1 MRIHRLDIEA
11 FGPFATPQH
20 IDFDQLSAQGLFL
33 LNGAT
38 GAGKTSILDAICF
51 ALYGSVPGVR
61 QEGKRLRSDH
71 AAPGAEPRVVCEF
84 SARGRRFEVTRSPAW
99 DRPSARGRNGFTT
112 QQAKTLLRER
122 EAGSW
127 EEKSSRNDEVGA
139 ELSDVLG
146 MDREQFTRVVM
157 LPQGDFAA
165 FLRSKAND
173 RLDLLQKLFG
183 TQRFEAVERQLLKQ
197 AAEATR
203 AVEENASE
211 LKLLLERV
219 ASEQDH
225 LNLPAAT
232 TPASGKEPNQD
243 SGHESGW
250 GPGQDPEAWLA
261 GVEAE
266 VKAEWKRRQDKAA
279 EAESVS
285 TRLLEQFQEA
295 QERSLRHGRLGAAMQ
310 RRVLLELGAPRAME
324 NKETLGKHRRAA
336 VLSGQ
341 LEAVV
346 STARKFEAAAVRAA
360 GIREKVGEA
369 GLDAATTDVAL
380 ETVKAVCAVVEAR
393 LSDEQRLEA
402 ITDRLA
408 TMRGDLAEHQASAGA
423 SASVLEQLR
432 VDVSTVES
440 EIQPLEPLAGEL
452 TELEREA
459 VGAAELVGIVA
470 RHATASREL
479 DGITREHLQARTAS
493 QDLRQKWLDV
503 RELRLANAAG
513 ELAAV
518 LESGKPCAVCGSEE
532 HPNPAEA
539 VQTALSLAQ
548 EEEEAKERF
557 EASEKALESI
567 AEQLSSAAQVL
578 AGLVAQGGSVDA
590 AEAESKRVSAHEAA
604 SAARKAAGE
613 LERLRARHEA
623 LSKRIALVQQEHD
636 ASVNAAAR
644 ASSAVH
650 LLQEQCA
657 ALETELAGLKDGFPS
672 LRERLEALM
681 AERGL
686 LQAAV
691 DAERGLEQAKQ
702 ACEDAAAS
710 LEKALAES
718 GFVSADEVRREILS
732 PADVVGLEKD
742 LADFEAESSRL
753 DELFAGED
761 LVLAAKEASVGE
773 LPLAEDELAESKLL
787 ASNAADD
794 ARAKALSAGLAE
806 KSADTVARLAKEYRT
821 LAHAGREPRNR
832 AHMLAE
838 LADSVRG
845 SGDNNYRMSLNT
857 YVLAAR
863 LEQVAIAASERLVAM
878 SDGRYTL
885 QHTDAKAARGAKSG
899 LGLEVVDEWTGQ
911 RRDTSTLSGGESFMA
926 SLSLALGLADV
937 VQQEAGGVDIE
948 TLFVDEGFGS
958 LDEQS
963 LEQVMDA
970 LEGLRDGGRVVG
982 LVSHV
987 GEMKQRITNQLQ
999 VIKGRH
1005 GSSVRIAEAVPV

>member
-1 MRIHRLDIEA
+1 VRIHRLEIEA

-20 IDFDQLSAQGLFL
+20 IDFDHLSAQGLFL

-51 ALYGSVPGVR
+51 ALYGSVPGAR

-71 AAPGAEPRVVCEF
+71 AAAGAEPRVVCEF

-99 DRPSARGRNGFTT
+99 DRPSARGRKGFTT

-122 EAGSW
+122 VAGSW

-183 TQRFEAVERQLLKQ
+183 TQRFETVERQLLQQ

-203 AVEENASE
+203 AVQENASE
-211 LKLLLERV
+211 LKLLLDRV
-219 ASEQDH
+219 GSEKDQLD
-225 LNLPAAT
+225 LPAAA
-232 TPASGKEPNQD
+232 TPVPGNV
-243 SGHESGW
+243 
-250 GPGQDPEAWLA
+250 PGQEPKQEPGQEPEAWLTV
-261 GVEAE
+261 VEAE
-266 VKAEWKRRQDKAA
+266 VRAEWKRRQDEAA

-310 RRVLLELGAPRAME
+310 RRVLLELAAPRALE
-324 NKETLGKHRRAA
+324 NKEMLGKHRRAA

-341 LEAVV
+341 LDAVDAA
-346 STARKFEAAAVRAA
+346 ARKFESAEARVG
-360 GIREKVGEA
+360 GIREKLRAA
-369 GLDAATTDVAL
+369 GLDAANTDLSL
-380 ETVKAVCAVVEAR
+380 EAVKAGCAVVEAR
-393 LSDEQRLEA
+393 LPDEQRLEA
-402 ITDRLA
+402 ITARLA
-408 TMRGDLAEHQASAGA
+408 TTRGDLAEHQSSAEASAA
-423 SASVLEQLR
+423 VLEQLR
-432 VDVSTVES
+432 VDVSTVET
-440 EIQPLEPLAGEL
+440 EIQPLEPLADQL
-452 TELEREA
+452 TEREREA
-459 VGAAELVGIVA
+459 AGATELVGIVA
-470 RHATASREL
+470 RYATASTEL
-479 DGITREHLQARTAS
+479 DGITRRHLQARSAA
-493 QDLRQKWLDV
+493 QDLRQQWLDV

-513 ELAAV
+513 ELAAA

-532 HPNPAEA
+532 HPSPAEA
-539 VQTALSLAQ
+539 VQSALSLAQ
-548 EEEEAKERF
+548 EEEDAKERF
-557 EASEKALESI
+557 EASEKALGLL
-567 AEQLSSAAQVL
+567 AEQVSSAAQVL

-590 AEAESKRVSAHEAA
+590 AEAESKRASAQEAA
-604 SAARKAAGE
+604 SAARKAAGA
-613 LERLRARHEA
+613 LEKLRARHQA

-636 ASVNAAAR
+636 AFVSAAAQ

-657 ALETELAGLKDGFPS
+657 ALGAELAGLKDGFPT

-691 DAERGLEQAKQ
+691 DAERELEQAKQ
-702 ACEDAAAS
+702 AGEDAAAS
-710 LEKALAES
+710 LEKALPES
-718 GFVSADEVRREILS
+718 GFASADEARREILS

-761 LVLAAKEASVGE
+761 LVLAAKEASIGE
-773 LPLAEDELAESKLL
+773 LPLAEAELAESKLL
-787 ASNAADD
+787 ASSAADD
-794 ARAKALSAGLAE
+794 ARAKALSAGLAG
-806 KSADTVARLAKEYRT
+806 KSADTVARLGKEYRT
-821 LAHAGREPRNR
+821 LSQAGREPMSR
-832 AHMLAE
+832 AHMLTE
-838 LADSVRG
+838 LADTVRG
-845 SGDNNYRMSLNT
+845 SGDNSYRMSLNT

-937 VQQEAGGVDIE
+937 VQQESGGVDIE

-987 GEMKQRITNQLQ
+987 AEMKQRITNQLQ

-1005 GSSVRIAEAVPV
+1005 GSSVRISETVPV

>member
-20 IDFDQLSAQGLFL
+20 IDFDHLSAQGLFL

-51 ALYGSVPGVR
+51 ALYGSVPGAR

-122 EAGSW
+122 VAGSW

-139 ELSDVLG
+139 ELADVLG

-183 TQRFEAVERQLLKQ
+183 TQRFEAVERQLLQQ

-203 AVEENASE
+203 AVQENASE
-211 LKLLLERV
+211 LKVLLDRV
-219 ASEQDH
+219 ASEQDQ
-225 LNLPAAT
+225 LNLPAAAT
-232 TPASGKEPNQD
+232 QASGNQPGPEPKQQQ
-243 SGHESGW
+243 
-250 GPGQDPEAWLA
+250 GQEPEAWLA
-261 GVEAE
+261 AVEAE
-266 VKAEWKRRQDKAA
+266 ARAEWKRRQDEAA

-285 TRLLEQFQEA
+285 TGLLEQFQEA
-295 QERSLRHGRLGAAMQ
+295 QERSLRHGRLAAAMQ
-310 RRVLLELGAPRAME
+310 RRVLLELAAPRALE
-324 NKETLGKHRRAA
+324 NKEMLGKHRRAA

-341 LEAVV
+341 LEAVD
-346 STARKFEAAAVRAA
+346 SAARKVDVADARAA
-360 GIREKVGEA
+360 GVREKLGA
-369 GLDAATTDVAL
+369 SGLDAGNPDVAL
-380 ETVKAVCAVVEAR
+380 ETVKVGCAVVEAR
-393 LSDEQRLEA
+393 LADEQRLEA
-402 ITDRLA
+402 ITKRLA
-408 TMRGDLAEHQASAGA
+408 TMREDRAEHQAAAEA
-423 SASVLEQLR
+423 SNTLLEQLR
-432 VDVSTVES
+432 VDMAAVES
-440 EIQPLEPLAGEL
+440 EIQPLEPLAGQL
-452 TELEREA
+452 TELEREVA
-459 VGAAELVGIVA
+459 GASGLVEVVA
-470 RHATASREL
+470 RHAIAGREL
-479 DGITREHLQARTAS
+479 DGITRKHLQARTAS
-493 QDLRQKWLDV
+493 QDLRQQWLDV

-513 ELAAV
+513 ELAAS
-518 LESGKPCAVCGSEE
+518 LESGQPCAVCGSEE
-532 HPNPAEA
+532 HPRPAEA
-539 VQTALSLAQ
+539 VQSALSLAQ

-557 EASEKALESI
+557 EASEKALGRL

-590 AEAESKRVSAHEAA
+590 AEAESKLVSARQAA
-604 SAARKAAGE
+604 SEARKAAGE
-613 LERLRARHEA
+613 LEKLRTRHED

-636 ASVNAAAR
+636 DSVNAAAR
-644 ASSAVH
+644 AASGVN

-672 LRERLEALM
+672 LRARLNALM

-691 DAERGLEQAKQ
+691 DAERELEQAQ
-702 ACEDAAAS
+702 EAAHEAVAS

-718 GFVSADEVRREILS
+718 GFASADEARREILS

-753 DELFAGED
+753 DELFGGED
-761 LVLAAKEASVGE
+761 LVLAAKEASIGE
-773 LPLAEDELAESKLL
+773 LPLAEAELAELKLL
-787 ASNAADD
+787 ASKAADD
-794 ARAKALSAGLAE
+794 ARAKALAAGLAG
-806 KSADTVARLAKEYRT
+806 KSADTVARLGKEYRT
-821 LAHAGREPRNR
+821 LALAGKEPRSR

-838 LADSVRG
+838 LADTVRG

-863 LEQVAIAASERLVAM
+863 LEQVAMAASERLVAM

-987 GEMKQRITNQLQ
+987 AEMKQRITNQLQ
-999 VIKGRH
+999 VIKGRN
-1005 GSSVRIAEAVPV
+1005 GSSVRISEAVPV

>member
-20 IDFDQLSAQGLFL
+20 IDFDHLSAQGLFL

-51 ALYGSVPGVR
+51 ALYGSVPGAR

-122 EAGSW
+122 VAGSW

-173 RLDLLQKLFG
+173 RLELLQKLFG
-183 TQRFEAVERQLLKQ
+183 TQRFEAVERQLVHQ
-197 AAEATR
+197 AAEAAR
-203 AVEENASE
+203 AVQENASE
-211 LKLLLERV
+211 LKLLLDRV
-219 ASEQDH
+219 ASEQDQ
-225 LNLPAAT
+225 LGLPAADT
-232 TPASGKEPNQD
+232 SAAGTE
-243 SGHESGW
+243 
-250 GPGQDPEAWLA
+250 PGQEPEAWLA

-266 VKAEWKRRQDKAA
+266 VEAEWKRRQNEAA
-279 EAESVS
+279 EAESLS
-285 TRLLEQFQEA
+285 SRLMEHFQEA
-295 QERSLRHGRLGAAMQ
+295 QEKSQRHGRLGAAMQ
-310 RRVLLELGAPRAME
+310 RRVLLELAAPRALE
-324 NKETLGKHRRAA
+324 NKEMLGKHRRAA

-341 LEAVV
+341 LEAVD
-346 STARKFEAAAVRAA
+346 SAARKLHTASARAA
-360 GIREKVGEA
+360 GLREKLDAA
-369 GLDAATTDVAL
+369 GLDAAKPTIAL
-380 ETVKAVCAVVEAR
+380 ETVKASCAVLEAR
-393 LSDEQRLEA
+393 LPEEQRLEG
-402 ITDRLA
+402 ITVRLA
-408 TMRGDLAEHQASAGA
+408 ARRGELAEHLSAA
-423 SASVLEQLR
+423 EAAATVVDQLR
-432 VDVSTVES
+432 EEVSAVEL
-440 EIQPLEPLAGEL
+440 EIQPLEPLADQLAER
-452 TELEREA
+452 EREA
-459 VGAAELVGIVA
+459 TAAAELVGIVA
-470 RHATASREL
+470 RHATAASEL
-479 DGITREHLQARTAS
+479 DVITGKHLHARSAS

-513 ELAAV
+513 ELAAA

-532 HPNPAEA
+532 HPNPAQA
-539 VQTALSLAQ
+539 VRTALSLAQ
-548 EEEEAKERF
+548 EEEEARERF
-557 EASEKALESI
+557 EASERALGLL
-567 AEQLSSAAQVL
+567 AEQVSSAAQVL
-578 AGLVAQGGSVDA
+578 AGLVAQGGSADA
-590 AEAESKRVSAHEAA
+590 AAAESTLADARAA
-604 SAARKAAGE
+604 ALAARTAEAS
-613 LERLRARHEA
+613 LEKLRVRHEA
-623 LSKRIALVQQEHD
+623 LIKRIVLAQEEHD
-636 ASVNAAAR
+636 ASVGAAAQ
-644 ASSAVH
+644 ASAAVH
-650 LLQEQCA
+650 VLQEQCV
-657 ALETELAGLKDGFPS
+657 ALETDLAGLRGDFSS
-672 LRERLEALM
+672 LRDRLEALE

-691 DAERGLEQAKQ
+691 DADRELERAEQARQ
-702 ACEDAAAS
+702 DAAAS
-710 LEKALAES
+710 LDKALSES
-718 GFVSADEVRREILS
+718 GFASADDARREILS

-742 LADFEAESSRL
+742 LADFDAESSRL
-753 DELFAGED
+753 DELFGSED
-761 LVLAAKEASVGE
+761 LVLAAKEASIGE
-773 LPLAEDELAESKLL
+773 HPLGEAELAESKLH
-787 ASNAADD
+787 AANAADD
-794 ARAKALSAGLAE
+794 ARAKALSAGLAG
-806 KSADTVARLAKEYRT
+806 KSAAAVARFRTEYQSLAQ
-821 LAHAGREPRNR
+821 AGREPRNR
-832 AHMLAE
+832 AQMLAE
-838 LADSVRG
+838 LADTVRG
-845 SGDNNYRMSLNT
+845 SGDNSYRMSLNA

-863 LEQVAIAASERLVAM
+863 LEQVATAASERLVAM

-958 LDEQS
+958 LDDQA

-999 VIKGRH
+999 VVKGRH
-1005 GSSVRIAEAVPV
+1005 GSSVRIAEAGPV